1 MGFVLNGCAVCVCD
15 FWLQT
20 SATVGIGC
28 FKSWASTSNPL
39 LQIRYFKSVTSN
51 PLLQIRYFK
60 SVTSNPLLQILDAL
74 LAGNSF
80 LWTLPGAGIG
90 AGALTTHGQAAAMP
104 QTAVATNILKA

>member
-28 FKSWASTSNPL
+28 FKSWAS
-39 LQIRYFKSVTSN
+39 TSN